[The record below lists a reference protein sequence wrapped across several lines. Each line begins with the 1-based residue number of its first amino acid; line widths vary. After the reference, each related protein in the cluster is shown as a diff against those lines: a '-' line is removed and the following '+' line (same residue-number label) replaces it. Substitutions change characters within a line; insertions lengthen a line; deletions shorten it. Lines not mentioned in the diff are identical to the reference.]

1 MNTHVFFRPHRT
13 TVAASLKEEF
23 KIDATRARV
32 VDLVL
37 SRSDLPDFE
46 IQSID
51 DILIER
57 LPKPMVKD
65 WTDEWVI
72 KAPHPAGR
80 TVVLGYI
87 NGSVQ

>member
-1 MNTHVFFRPHRT
+1 MNAHVFFRPHRN
-13 TVAASLKEEF
+13 TVAASLREEF

-37 SRSDLPDFE
+37 HRSDLPEFQ
-46 IQSID
+46 IQSMD
-51 DILIER
+51 DIQIEK
-57 LPKPMVKD
+57 LAKPMVKD

-72 KAPHPAGR
+72 KAPSPAGR
-80 TVVLGYI
+80 IVVLGYI